1 MKKIVFT
8 KYSNDRADCFSIR
21 TDILQDE
28 AGNRTVRK
36 IPMHPAARQHLEDL
50 SRWEAGLDQIYG
62 EYGYAMNAGRRLDD
76 GSVELAYVQ
85 GETLEEKLDR
95 LLESGQTEGV
105 VRELKNFIEIVHRPA
120 ADPDVGMDFVLT
132 DKFREVFGDVELPEG
147 TENMRSTRITDIDLI
162 CSNVIIGDPMT
173 VIDYEWCF
181 DFPIPV
187 NYLVY
192 RILHYHIHTKG
203 SRAVLEEA
211 DLFSWAGITA
221 EEIAVYERMEQSF
234 QQYINRGHVPL
245 HEVFGEFAAG
255 KLRLNEMIERERY
268 HISNETLQV
277 FYDRGAGYAAADSYR
292 ISMEK
297 GAVQAEIQ
305 IPEDVQGIRLDPGME
320 PGICVLEKLHFIC
333 GGGRE
338 LPAKFTANGHRME
351 GDTVYFP
358 KDDPQLIIQEIEHG
372 ATRLLI
378 SLRIYQADPYV
389 MERLLE
395 KTRQQAAMRER
406 YRRQIREM
414 ENTKAWKAYR
424 AYRRL
429 VERKKQ

>member
-28 AGNRTVRK
+28 TGGRTVRK
-36 IPMHPAARQHLEDL
+36 IPMHPAAREHLENL

-62 EYGYAMNAGRRLDD
+62 EYGYAMNAGRKLED

-95 LLESGQTEGV
+95 RLEAGQTDGV
-105 VRELKNFIEIVHRPA
+105 IRELKNFIEIVRRPA
-120 ADPDVGMDFVLT
+120 ADLSVGMDFVMT
-132 DKFREVFGDVELPEG
+132 DQFREVFGDVALPEG
-147 TENMRSTRITDIDLI
+147 LRCTQVTDIDLI
-162 CSNVIIGDPMT
+162 CSNVILGDPMT

-187 NYLVY
+187 AYLVY
-192 RILHYHIHTKG
+192 RILHYYIRTKG

-211 DLFSWAGITA
+211 DLFSWAGISA
-221 EEIAVYERMEQSF
+221 EEIGVYEQMERSF

-268 HISNETLQV
+268 HISNQTLQV
-277 FYDRGAGYAAADSYR
+277 FYDRGAGYSAADSYR
-292 ISMEK
+292 IGMED
-297 GAVQAEIQ
+297 GAVEAEIQ
-305 IPEDVQGIRLDPGME
+305 IPEGVQGIRLDPGME
-320 PGICVLEKLHFIC
+320 PGICVLRKLHFIC

-338 LPAKFTANGHRME
+338 LPARSVANGQRVE
-351 GDTVYFP
+351 GDTIYFP
-358 KDDPQLIIQEIEHG
+358 KDDPQIVIQKIEDG
-372 ATRLLI
+372 AERLKV
-378 SLRIYQADPYV
+378 SLQFYQADPHV
-389 MERLLE
+389 MEKLLE
-395 KTRQQAAMRER
+395 KTRQQAAMREK
-406 YRRQIREM
+406 YRRQLREM
-414 ENTKAWKAYR
+414 ENTKVWKAYR